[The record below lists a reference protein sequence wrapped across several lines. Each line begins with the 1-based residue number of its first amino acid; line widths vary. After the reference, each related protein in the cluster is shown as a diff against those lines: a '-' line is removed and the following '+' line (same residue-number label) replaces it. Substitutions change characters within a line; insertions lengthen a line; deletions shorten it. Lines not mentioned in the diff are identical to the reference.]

1 MMDLTVRKAQTR
13 LLAVLGIGFGLV
25 LVVAASKTLFG
36 HLGDTSTLWRWV
48 AARLTTP
55 VTLML
60 GTLVGHLV
68 PDSGKSHKA
77 DGRLFLAAIF
87 LSCAYLLLLLVA
99 IFVGTNWDPGALNA
113 TALPAEFLLGFVMLC
128 LGAYFARRT

>member
-1 MMDLTVRKAQTR
+1 MNLTVRTAQTR
-13 LLAVLGIGFGLV
+13 LLAVWGIGFGLI
-25 LVVAASKTLFG
+25 LVVAASKTFRG
-36 HLGDTSTLWRWV
+36 YLGDASALWRWI

-60 GTLVGHLV
+60 GTLVGHLTR
-68 PDSGKSHKA
+68 DSGKSHKIDA
-77 DGRLFLAAIF
+77 RLFLAAIF

-99 IFVGTNWDPGALNA
+99 LVVGTNGDPGALNA
-113 TALPAEFLLGFVMLC
+113 TAMPAEFLLGFVMLC